1 VAPWWRCGRSGSI
14 EQLRAGTRDIVGV
27 MVKLARCLAA
37 AAVLC
42 LAGCGGPAPAPP
54 APARG
59 SADPWPEFAAR
70 FIEDYFKAN
79 PFFAV
84 QAGRHEFDGQMPDLS
99 AVGIAGE
106 VARLKKMRAEARA
119 LPGTVLTNAERF
131 EREYVYS
138 VIDGDLFWLDRARS
152 PFTNPAW
159 YVDQLDPDVYLNRGY
174 APLEKR
180 LRAYVGYARAIPQ
193 IAADVRAN
201 LRGPLPESF
210 IERGISGF
218 GGYADFYRN
227 DVAPI
232 FAEVADPLV
241 QAQLA
246 QANAAAARAMDG
258 LKSWL
263 EGERARATQDFA
275 MGAPL
280 FMEMLKDTEGVEVPL
295 ARLLE
300 IGRADLERNTQALR
314 VACAQYLPHGS
325 LPACVQKMAAHKPQ
339 GGAVQGARAQLA
351 RLRQFII
358 DRHVVAVP
366 SDEVCQVAE
375 APPYNRAN
383 GAYINTPGPY
393 DKGVVYT
400 FYIASPDP
408 AWTARERAAYIPG
421 RADLLYTSVHE
432 VWPGHFLQFLHSN
445 RNPSRIAALWIGYT
459 FAEGWAH
466 YGEELMWEE
475 GLGEGDP
482 EQHIGQL
489 TEALLRDV
497 RYLAAIGMHTQG
509 MSIAEADRM
518 FRGQAFYDAG
528 NARQQA
534 ARGSYDPE
542 YLKYTLG
549 KLMIRKLRSDWV
561 ARQPGAAAEPDPR
574 KYWYDFHNAFLSY
587 GGPPIPLVRKAMV
600 GEGGSLF

>member
-1 VAPWWRCGRSGSI
+1 MAL
-14 EQLRAGTRDIVGV
+14 Q
-27 MVKLARCLAA
+27 LARGLAVAVLMGLAA
-37 AAVLC
+37 C
-42 LAGCGGPAPAPP
+42 SGPAPAPP
-54 APARG
+54 ARTTAA
-59 SADPWPEFAAR
+59 ADPWPAYSAR
-70 FIEDYFKAN
+70 FIADYFKAN

-99 AVGIAGE
+99 AAGIARE
-106 VARLKKMRAEARA
+106 VARLHQVRAAAEALPAAA
-119 LPGTVLTNAERF
+119 LTPAERF
-131 EREYVYS
+131 ERDHVYS
-138 VIDGDLFWLDRARS
+138 IIDADLFWLERARS

-159 YVDQLDPDVYLNRGY
+159 YVDQLDPDVYLNRAY

-180 LRAYVGYARAIPQ
+180 LQAFIAYARSIPQ

-201 LRGPLPESF
+201 LRTPLPASF
-210 IERGISGF
+210 IDRGVAGF
-218 GGYADFYRN
+218 DGYASFFRD
-227 DVAPI
+227 DVAPM
-232 FAEVADPLV
+232 FADVADPLI

-246 QANAAAARAMDG
+246 QADEAAARAMDS

-263 EGERARATQDFA
+263 EGQRAHATADFA
-275 MGAPL
+275 MGEPL
-280 FMEMLKDTEGVEVPL
+280 FLEMLKATEGVEVPV

-300 IGRADLERNTQALR
+300 IGRADLDRNTQLLR
-314 VACAQYLPHGS
+314 RTCAQYLPHGS

-351 RLRQFII
+351 QLRQFII
-358 DRHVVAVP
+358 DHHVVAIP

-408 AWTARERAAYIPG
+408 SWTARERAAYIPG

-445 RNPSRIAALWIGYT
+445 RNPSKIAALWVGYT
-459 FAEGWAH
+459 YAEGWAH
-466 YGEELMWEE
+466 YGEEMMWDE
-475 GLGEGDP
+475 GLGHGDP
-482 EQHIGQL
+482 EQHVGQL
-489 TEALLRDV
+489 VEALLRDV
-497 RYLAAIGMHTQG
+497 RYLSAIGMHTRG
-509 MSIAEADRM
+509 MSIAESERM
-518 FRGQAFYDAG
+518 FREQAFYDPG

-534 ARGSYDPE
+534 ARGTYDPE

-549 KLMIRKLRSDWV
+549 KLMILKLRADWV
-561 ARQPGAAAEPDPR
+561 ARQPAAAGQADPR
-574 KYWYDFHNAFLSY
+574 RYWYDFHNAFLSY
-587 GGPPIPLVRKAMV
+587 GGPPIPLVRKAML
-600 GEGGSLF
+600 GEGGTLF